1 MKLCLIYL
9 EAMNDSYLI
18 TSVLG
23 FNLKRDIMTPEGEI
37 IKTGIKSTCYSCE
50 EPVINHKMIDKKF
63 FTNFNEALLAKVLD
77 YRRIN
82 D

>member
-1 MKLCLIYL
+1 MI
-9 EAMNDSYLI
+9 MDRNLI

-23 FNLKRDIMTPEGEI
+23 FNLKVDITTPEGDLV
-37 IKTGIKSTCYSCE
+37 KPGVKSTCYSCE
-50 EPVINHKMIDKKF
+50 EPVIKQKMIDKKF

>member
-1 MKLCLIYL
+1 
-9 EAMNDSYLI
+9 MNDTYLI

-23 FNLKRDIMTPEGEI
+23 FNIKRDITTLEGDL

-50 EPVINHKMIDKKF
+50 EPVIKHKMIDKKF
-63 FTNFNEALLAKVLD
+63 FTNFNESLLAKVLD

>member
-1 MKLCLIYL
+1 
-9 EAMNDSYLI
+9 MNDTYLI

-23 FNLKRDIMTPEGEI
+23 FNLKRDITTLEGEI

-50 EPVINHKMIDKKF
+50 EPVIKHKMIDKKF
-63 FTNFNEALLAKVLD
+63 FTNFNESLLAKVLD

>member
-1 MKLCLIYL
+1 
-9 EAMNDSYLI
+9 MNDTYLI

-23 FNLKRDIMTPEGEI
+23 FNLKRDITTLEGEL

-50 EPVINHKMIDKKF
+50 EPVIKHKMIDKKF
-63 FTNFNEALLAKVLD
+63 FTNFNESLLAKVLD

>member
-1 MKLCLIYL
+1 M
-9 EAMNDSYLI
+9 DRHLI

-23 FNLKRDIMTPEGEI
+23 FNLKTDIKTPEGEL
-37 IKTGIKSTCYSCE
+37 IKTGVRSTCYSCE

>member
-1 MKLCLIYL
+1 M
-9 EAMNDSYLI
+9 DRYLI

-23 FNLKRDIMTPEGEI
+23 FNLKTDIKTPEGEL
-37 IKTGIKSTCYSCE
+37 IKTGVRSTCYSCE
-50 EPVINHKMIDKKF
+50 EPDIKQKMIDKKF

>member
-1 MKLCLIYL
+1 MTDK
-9 EAMNDSYLI
+9 YLI

-23 FNLKRDIMTPEGEI
+23 FNLKSDIKTPEGELI
-37 IKTGIKSTCYSCE
+37 RTGIRSTCYSCE
-50 EPVINHKMIDKKF
+50 EPVIKHKMIDKKF
-63 FTNFNEALLAKVLD
+63 FTNFNESLLAKVLD